1 MAKVEGEFKQAI
13 GLSDRIKMTIAEMI
27 MAG

>member
-1 MAKVEGEFKQAI
+1 MAKVEGEFKQAV